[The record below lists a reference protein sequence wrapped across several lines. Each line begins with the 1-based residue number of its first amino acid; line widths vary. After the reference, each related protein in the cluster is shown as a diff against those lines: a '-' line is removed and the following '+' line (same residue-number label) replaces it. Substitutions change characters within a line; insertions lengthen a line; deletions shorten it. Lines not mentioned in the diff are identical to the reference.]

1 MSFRIPLQGIG
12 ASGIAAETSMASAE
26 NAATGRHGKKFRP
39 QRRSGQRSSAPFRC
53 DDLDQLVR
61 LHRKLAFKLKY
72 PAARALR
79 QKESSMAVDPALS
92 IESAPPSPMKSYS
105 PVVVRDIESPM
116 APLTAISSGISFD
129 NCSSLPRRCT
139 D

>member
-1 MSFRIPLQGIG
+1 
-12 ASGIAAETSMASAE
+12 MASAE
-26 NAATGRHGKKFRP
+26 NAATGGTARNPGRR
-39 QRRSGQRSSAPFRC
+39 RRSGQRSSAPFRC

-92 IESAPPSPMKSYS
+92 IESVPH
-105 PVVVRDIESPM
+105 
-116 APLTAISSGISFD
+116 
-129 NCSSLPRRCT
+129 PR
-139 D
+139 